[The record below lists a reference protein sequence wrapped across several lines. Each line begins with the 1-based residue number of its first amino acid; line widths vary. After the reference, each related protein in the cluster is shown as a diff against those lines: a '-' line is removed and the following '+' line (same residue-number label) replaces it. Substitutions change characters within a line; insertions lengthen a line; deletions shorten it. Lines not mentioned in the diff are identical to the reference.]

1 MPGTPDPVL
10 GSQVLTH
17 IVASVTGLV
26 VVAVVYATRRRLAHD
41 WRPLALLGF
50 GYATV
55 TLSVWTVARL
65 ATDALPSGIVD
76 DPVAATGFLA
86 FSFTVLAGFVVAAAR
101 LYASRGLLVPLVGL
115 FGVTELVWWSF
126 LHVRGETDA
135 LGMFA
140 LFGPVLVIVLFL
152 AAGTEYAV
160 RTLWNRAAR
169 GGDRSMT

>member
-1 MPGTPDPVL
+1 ML
-10 GSQVLTH
+10 GSQLLTYT
-17 IVASVTGLV
+17 VASVTSLV
-26 VVAVVYATRRRLAHD
+26 LVAVVYATRRRLAHD

-55 TLSVWTVARL
+55 TLSVWAVARL

-86 FSFTVLAGFVVAAAR
+86 FSFAILAGFVVAAAR

-115 FGVTELVWWSF
+115 FGFTELVWWAF

-135 LGMFA
+135 LGIFVP
-140 LFGPVLVIVLFL
+140 LGPAMAAVVFL
-152 AAGTEYAV
+152 ATVFEYVV
-160 RTLWNRAAR
+160 RMLWNRATR